1 MVGIIDA
8 PGRPC
13 GARNRIMLSM
23 FQARPHSRLAAVN
36 PPAEAANSPPAEN
49 TRVSR
54 PDSGMTTIPVIR

>member
-13 GARNRIMLSM
+13 SARNRIMLSM

-36 PPAEAANSPPAEN
+36 PPARTGRHPGAIGA
-49 TRVSR
+49 
-54 PDSGMTTIPVIR
+54 